1 MENWVIYGLIAAFLI
16 AVRDMFSKS
25 YIHKYTTTEH
35 LLHYYIFASI
45 FFLIYAFYKKYYVKE
60 RVEMVDTEDIWKYIL
75 MAFLGAI
82 IISPCQLL
90 SLKECKNPGKS
101 KAIIN
106 LNTILASNKIF

>member
-1 MENWVIYGLIAAFLI
+1 
-16 AVRDMFSKS
+16 
-25 YIHKYTTTEH
+25 
-35 LLHYYIFASI
+35 
-45 FFLIYAFYKKYYVKE
+45 
-60 RVEMVDTEDIWKYIL
+60 MVDTEDIWKYIL

-106 LNTILASNKIF
+106 LNTIFLFIMSLLFLKSEKFNIKSLIGIILTSVGVYLII